1 MKAFVVVY
9 SSRKVGFM
17 TIQELQQ
24 SIQKTEADAYILV
37 DYENK
42 NKVLVGFLGEKMLTR
57 KIIMV
62 IPREGKPF
70 LITHV
75 IDTVYLQ
82 DETTLRNFDL
92 KPYKTWQQMLALEKD
107 AFSGYK
113 SVLMDMSESGL
124 LPRVSLA
131 DYGSVEYVKSL
142 GIKVISSGDLLQS
155 MTAVLSDGAYDSQV
169 KACEVTLKIKDE
181 AFRLIKQEILTKG
194 ETDELFIQAFIG
206 KRFREEGMVYDELPL
221 VAIGKNASNPHYT
234 PTPENYSKIKE
245 GDLVLID
252 MWAKYDYPHGVY
264 SDITWMGYV
273 GTEIP
278 EVYKERFKIVKAARD
293 GVISFLKREIPKRE
307 VKAYEADDVA
317 RKIITEAGYGEWFL
331 HRVGH
336 NIAND
341 VSPHGP
347 GANLDNYESHD
358 DRSLME
364 GTSFSDEPGIYAPD
378 FGVRSET
385 DLHIKNRELIV
396 VGGLQV
402 EIIPIMSL

>member
-1 MKAFVVVY
+1 
-9 SSRKVGFM
+9 M
-17 TIQELQQ
+17 TIQELQK
-24 SIQKTEADAYILV
+24 SISRCDADAYVLV
-37 DYENK
+37 DYENR
-42 NKVLVGFLGEKMLTR
+42 NKVVVSFLGNKMLTR

-75 IDTVYLQ
+75 IDTVNLQ
-82 DETTLRNFDL
+82 DEETLKQFDL
-92 KPYKTWQQMLALEKD
+92 KPYKTWQQMLDLEKREIGG
-107 AFSGYK
+107 FK
-113 SVLMDMSESGL
+113 RVFMDMSEHGL
-124 LPRVSLA
+124 LPRISLA
-131 DYGSVEYVKSL
+131 DYGSVEYIKSL
-142 GIKVISSGDLLQS
+142 GVEVISSGDLLQS
-155 MTAVLSDGAYDSQV
+155 ITAVLSDEAYDSQV
-169 KACEVTLKIKDE
+169 RACEITLKIKDE
-181 AFRLIKQEILTKG
+181 AFRLIKQEIQTKG
-194 ETDELFIQAFIG
+194 ETSELYIQEFIG
-206 KRFREEGMVYDELPL
+206 RRFREEGMVYDELPL

-234 PTPENYSKIKE
+234 PTPEKYSMIHE

-252 MWAKYDYPHGVY
+252 MWAKFDYPHGVY

-278 EVYKERFKIVKAARD
+278 SIYKERFDIVKAARD
-293 GVISFLKREIPKRE
+293 GVISFLKREIPLRE
-307 VKAYEADDVA
+307 VMAYEADDVA
-317 RKIITEAGYGEWFL
+317 RKIISDAGYGEHFL

-385 DLHIKNRELIV
+385 DLHIKNRELVV
-396 VGGLQV
+396 VGGLQD
-402 EIIPIMSL
+402 EIIPIMAL